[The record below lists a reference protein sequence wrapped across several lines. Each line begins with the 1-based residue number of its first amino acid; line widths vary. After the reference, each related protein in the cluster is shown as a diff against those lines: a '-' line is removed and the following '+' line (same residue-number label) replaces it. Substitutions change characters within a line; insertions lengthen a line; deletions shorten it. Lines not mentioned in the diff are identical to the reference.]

1 MSNNKQSREKFK
13 EKKKTNQKVNKKS
26 KWKKTSARSEEE
38 EIEREYS
45 EYQSMVTDVDNNINE
60 QKDIIMKKNT
70 KQGKKW

>member
-38 EIEREYS
+38 QIESEYS

>member
-1 MSNNKQSREKFK
+1 M
-13 EKKKTNQKVNKKS
+13 NKKS

-38 EIEREYS
+38 EIESEYS

>member
-1 MSNNKQSREKFK
+1 MSNNKQFREKFK

-38 EIEREYS
+38 EIESEYS